1 MGTVLDALLRAPKR
15 QRVLQIIAVAMLCLA
30 VAIFAQRR
38 LDRGLKDDRSLVA
51 LACAGAAFAAFCGS
65 TGLERLLAPGSAW
78 LEKLAARRASVF
90 GPVGVSLAV
99 ALLGCLDFWGNRLRP
114 LGLILWL
121 GGLACCLLYLYV
133 REVSPSE
140 RPGAAPLTITP
151 QGLLLGAAVLLAAY
165 LRLRQL
171 DVVPADIG
179 WDLPY
184 NYADVGS
191 ILRGEYRI
199 FFPANMGR
207 EGLFFYWAALVARF
221 SPLSHFSLKL
231 ASALV
236 GILTVPALYLAA
248 RKLFNPSVALASAL
262 LLAVN
267 RWHIVLSRAGFR
279 VILLPLFVV
288 LLLHALARAL
298 DTYRAFDFALAGLVL
313 GLGLH
318 TYLPFLFAPIAIAV
332 GLAWL
337 AVAGR
342 KMHWRVLL
350 PLVAVMLAVAL
361 VVFAPLGR
369 VALESSKEYLQR
381 ANLQVRL
388 LRGDAGRTP
397 IAPVLMAENLWTTL
411 LMFNLYGDGNSRFN
425 VPGWRHF
432 GLVSAVL
439 LVLGASYA
447 MWRWRKGNNGILLGM
462 FWVFLLPSGL
472 MALPHELP
480 NIFRASGGIGPGLI
494 LAALPLAVVGERLK
508 EASAAWPQW
517 DFALRFKVAS
527 EAQAF
532 QSSLRFGRR
541 ALLRLLPS
549 LALLLLLRAEY
560 RETVHFYFDE
570 FVRVLPDQHN
580 VSIAREMAR
589 TMQAYGDLS
598 ACHIKL
604 WPHWFDGRALRTYLR
619 REDAVWSEDSNLI
632 PDQPP
637 LTAVAERGLF
647 IVNPSDSEALA
658 VLSAAFPHSAS
669 VPFRFP
675 DGGAAFIAVYVER

>member
-1 MGTVLDALLRAPKR
+1 MRDY
-15 QRVLQIIAVAMLCLA
+15 
-30 VAIFAQRR
+30 
-38 LDRGLKDDRSLVA
+38 RSFVA
-51 LACAGAAFAAFCGS
+51 LACAGAAFAAVLGS
-65 TGLERLLAPGSAW
+65 TGLEQLLAPGSAW
-78 LEKLAARRASVF
+78 LEKAAARYASAA
-90 GPVGVSLAV
+90 GPISVSLAV
-99 ALLGCLDFWGNRLRP
+99 AVLGCLDFWGNRLRP

-121 GGLACCLLYLYV
+121 GGLTCCLLYLYV
-133 REVSPSE
+133 REGRPSE
-140 RPGAAPLTITP
+140 GFGRAPLTITR
-151 QGLLLGAAVLLAAY
+151 QGVLLGAAVLLAAY
-165 LRLRQL
+165 LRLHQL

-184 NYADVGS
+184 NYSDVGS

-207 EGLFFYWAALVARF
+207 EGLFFYWAVLVARF

-231 ASALV
+231 ASALI

-262 LLAVN
+262 LLAMN

-288 LLLHALARAL
+288 LLLYALARAVA
-298 DTYRAFDFALAGLVL
+298 TYRAFDFALAGLVL

-318 TYLPFLFAPIAIAV
+318 TYLPFLFAPVAV
-332 GLAWL
+332 AFSLLWL
-337 AVAGR
+337 ALAGR
-342 KMHWRVLL
+342 QMHWRALL
-350 PLVAVMLAVAL
+350 PLVAVLLAVAL
-361 VVFAPLGR
+361 VVYAPLGR
-369 VALESSKEYLQR
+369 VAVESSREYLQR

-388 LRGDAGRTP
+388 LKGDAGRTP
-397 IAPVLMAENLWTTL
+397 IAPALVAENLWTTL

-432 GLVSAVL
+432 GFVSAVL
-439 LVLGASYA
+439 LVLGAFYA
-447 MWRWRKGNNGILLGM
+447 MWRWRRGSNGVLLVM

-480 NIFRASGGIGPGLI
+480 NIFRASGSIGPGLI
-494 LAALPLAVVGERLK
+494 LAALPLAAVSERLK
-508 EASAAWPQW
+508 SASAAWPQW
-517 DFALRFKVAS
+517 DFAVRFKVAS
-527 EAQAF
+527 EARAF
-532 QSSLRFGRR
+532 QSSLRLGRR
-541 ALLRLLPS
+541 ALLLLLPS
-549 LALLLLLRAEY
+549 LALLVLLVAEY
-560 RETVHFYFDE
+560 RETVHFYFDD

-637 LTAVAERGLF
+637 LAAVEERGLF
-647 IVNPSDSEALA
+647 IVNPNDSDALS